1 MTSYLFLF
9 IYLQVFQSPVGPGRP
24 VRGAKPG
31 RGILAVLDWEL
42 STVGSPYG
50 DVAYCCMPYNLP
62 PASVNTPAAYPA
74 FQGSNP
80 PEVRVDFIFNYLARV
95 GNLFADGVFFSHTGR
110 SDGKRVCEAMVR
122 RVGASG
128 PDETP
133 RTRRG

>member
-1 MTSYLFLF
+1 MTSCLFLF

-62 PASVNTPAAYPA
+62 PASVNTPAADPA
-74 FQGSNP
+74 FTGSNP
-80 PEVRVDFIFNYLARV
+80 PEVRVYFILILADV
-95 GNLFADGVFFSHTGR
+95 GNLSADGVVFSHTGR

-122 RVGASG
+122 RVGASR

-133 RTRRG
+133 RTHRG

>member
-74 FQGSNP
+74 FTGSNP

-95 GNLFADGVFFSHTGR
+95 GN
-110 SDGKRVCEAMVR
+110 
-122 RVGASG
+122 
-128 PDETP
+128 
-133 RTRRG
+133 